1 MNDSLD
7 DDFPPEPRGRCYTW
21 PMNQFDPNLIPPHH
35 YNPYQPIHHH
45 QQLPHM
51 HNLPQ
56 PLLNLNMTT
65 LTSSGSSVASS
76 IGGTGGGGGGANAT
90 TQGSP
95 SGGGGGCNQQ
105 ASGSGGGSNG
115 SPSHHHHE
123 QTVGQMLAATVPSCS
138 SGMTLGM
145 SLGMSQGGGPMPP
158 KKKRCR
164 KKPTD
169 QLAQKKPNPWG
180 EESYSDIIA
189 KALESS
195 PDGRL
200 KLNEIYQWFSDNIP
214 YFRERSSQ
222 EEAAGW
228 KNSIR
233 HNLSLHSRF
242 MRIQN
247 EGAGKSSWWVINPE
261 AKPGRNPRRTRER
274 SNTIEATTK
283 AQLEKTRRGA
293 KKRIKDRAALMGSLH
308 SGLNGNSVAGS
319 ITSIQNDLYDDDSM
333 QGQFDNIPGFRPRTQ
348 STMSVP
354 GNSSRVSPSIG
365 AEIYDDLEFPSWVGE
380 TTPAVP
386 QIPNDL
392 VDRTDQM
399 RIDGGGANGGVNGI
413 QIKQE
418 PKPIKTEPIAPPP
431 SYHELNSVRGPCAQ
445 NPLLRNPI
453 VPSTNF
459 KPMPLPGAY
468 GNYQNGGS
476 TTNAG
481 GWLNSVPTTLPG
493 IQSCGIVAAQHT
505 VSSSSALPIDLENL
519 TLPDQPLMDM
529 DVDALIRHELSQAG
543 GQHIHF
549 DL

>member
-21 PMNQFDPNLIPPHH
+21 PMQQFVFQDPSTLPQHHPH
-35 YNPYQPIHHH
+35 NPYHPMHPH
-45 QQLPHM
+45 QLPHM
-51 HNLPQ
+51 HHTLPQ

-76 IGGTGGGGGGANAT
+76 IGGGA
-90 TQGSP
+90 QGSP
-95 SGGGGGCNQQ
+95 GAAATAQPGCSSSNVIAVAAT
-105 ASGSGGGSNG
+105 ASSQ
-115 SPSHHHHE
+115 P
-123 QTVGQMLAATVPSCS
+123 QTVGQMLAASVPCS

-145 SLGMSQGGGPMPP
+145 SLNLSQGGGPMPA

-189 KALESS
+189 KALESA

-200 KLNEIYQWFSDNIP
+200 KLNEIYQWFSDNIL

-283 AQLEKTRRGA
+283 AALDKSRRGA
-293 KKRIKDRAALMGSLH
+293 KKRIEKRALMGSVH
-308 SGLNGNSVAGS
+308 SGLNGNSTAGS
-319 ITSIQNDLYDDDSM
+319 ITSIQHDMYDDDSM
-333 QGQFDNIPGFRPRTQ
+333 QAPFDSMTAFRSRTQ

-354 GNSSRVSPSIG
+354 GNTSRVSPTNC
-365 AEIYDDLEFPSWVGE
+365 ELYDDLEFPSWVGE
-380 TTPAVP
+380 TPAVP
-386 QIPNDL
+386 NIPNDL

-399 RIDGGGANGGVNGI
+399 RIDNGPLAGL

-418 PKPIKTEPIAPPP
+418 PKPIKTEPIAPP
-431 SYHELNSVRGPCAQ
+431 SYHELNSVRGPCVQ

-459 KPMPLPGAY
+459 KPMPLPGAF
-468 GNYQNGGS
+468 GGYQNGANPWL
-476 TTNAG
+476 TT
-481 GWLNSVPTTLPG
+481 SVPSPLPG
-493 IQSCGIVAAQHT
+493 IQSCGIVAAQNT
-505 VSSSSALPIDLENL
+505 LASSSALPIDLENL

-543 GQHIHF
+543 GQSIHF

>member
-1 MNDSLD
+1 MLEMLVDQTADASSSASTSTSSVVSSSNRFGGGADAFLNTPDDVMMNDDL
-7 DDFPPEPRGRCYTW
+7 EPIPRDRCNTW
-21 PMNQFDPNLIPPHH
+21 PMRRPQLEPP
-35 YNPYQPIHHH
+35 
-45 QQLPHM
+45 L
-51 HNLPQ
+51 
-56 PLLNLNMTT
+56 
-65 LTSSGSSVASS
+65 
-76 IGGTGGGGGGANAT
+76 
-90 TQGSP
+90 
-95 SGGGGGCNQQ
+95 
-105 ASGSGGGSNG
+105 NG
-115 SPSHHHHE
+115 SPMIHDQIPEEDPEMSE
-123 QTVGQMLAATVPSCS
+123 SPDDAASQNSKKATTRRNAW
-138 SGMTLGM
+138 GNM
-145 SLGMSQGGGPMPP
+145 SYAELITTAIMASPE
-158 KKKRCR
+158 KRL
-164 KKPTD
+164 T
-169 QLAQKKPNPWG
+169 LAQVYEWMVQNV
-180 EESYSDIIA
+180 
-189 KALESS
+189 
-195 PDGRL
+195 
-200 KLNEIYQWFSDNIP
+200 P
-214 YFRERSSQ
+214 YFRDKGDSNSS
-222 EEAAGW
+222 AGW

-481 GWLNSVPTTLPG
+481 GWLNSVPTSLPG

-505 VSSSSALPIDLENL
+505 VASSSALPIDLENL

>member
-1 MNDSLD
+1 MNDSID

-21 PMNQFDPNLIPPHH
+21 PMNQFDPSLIPQHH
-35 YNPYQPIHHH
+35 YNPYQPMHPH
-45 QQLPHM
+45 QLPHM
-51 HNLPQ
+51 QHQLPQ
-56 PLLNLNMTT
+56 PLLNLNMAT

-76 IGGTGGGGGGANAT
+76 IGGGAQGSPGGGASQAGCSSNAAAAT
-90 TQGSP
+90 
-95 SGGGGGCNQQ
+95 
-105 ASGSGGGSNG
+105 ASSQ
-115 SPSHHHHE
+115 P
-123 QTVGQMLAATVPSCS
+123 QTVGQMLAATVPCS

-145 SLGMSQGGGPMPP
+145 SLSLSQGGGPMPA

-189 KALESS
+189 KALESA

-283 AQLEKTRRGA
+283 LQLEKTRRGA
-293 KKRIKDRAALMGSLH
+293 KKRLKDRAVGLMGSLH
-308 SGLNGNSVAGS
+308 SGLNGNSTAGS
-319 ITSIQNDLYDDDSM
+319 ITSINHDLYDEDSM
-333 QGQFDNIPGFRPRTQ
+333 QAPFDSMTAFRSRTQ
-348 STMSVP
+348 SNISVP
-354 GNSSRVSPSIG
+354 ASSSRVSPSIG
-365 AEIYDDLEFPSWVGE
+365 TSELFEDMDFPTWVGD
-380 TTPAVP
+380 TAAVP
-386 QIPNDL
+386 TIPSDL

-399 RIDGGGANGGVNGI
+399 RIDVSNHVNGI

-468 GNYQNGGS
+468 GGYQNGGAPSWITS
-476 TTNAG
+476 T
-481 GWLNSVPTTLPG
+481 SSPLPG

-505 VSSSSALPIDLENL
+505 VASSSALPIDLENL

-529 DVDALIRHELSQAG
+529 DVDALIRHELSQQAG
-543 GQHIHF
+543 GPIHF

>member
-21 PMNQFDPNLIPPHH
+21 PMQQFVYQDPSTLPQHH
-35 YNPYQPIHHH
+35 HHNPYHPMHPH
-45 QQLPHM
+45 QLPHM
-51 HNLPQ
+51 QHQLPQ
-56 PLLNLNMTT
+56 PLLNLNSMAT

-76 IGGTGGGGGGANAT
+76 IGGGA
-90 TQGSP
+90 QGSP
-95 SGGGGGCNQQ
+95 TQ
-105 ASGSGGGSNG
+105 ASCSSNATAATA
-115 SPSHHHHE
+115 SSQQP
-123 QTVGQMLAATVPSCS
+123 QTVGQMLAASVPCS

-145 SLGMSQGGGPMPP
+145 SLNLSQGGGPMPA

-189 KALESS
+189 KALESA

-293 KKRIKDRAALMGSLH
+293 KKRIKERALMGSVG
-308 SGLNGNSVAGS
+308 GLNGNSTAGS
-319 ITSIQNDLYDDDSM
+319 ITSIQHDMYDEDSM
-333 QGQFDNIPGFRPRTQ
+333 QGPFDSMTTFRPRTQ

-354 GNSSRVSPSIG
+354 GSSSRVTPSIG
-365 AEIYDDLEFPSWVGE
+365 GELYDDLEFPSWVGD
-380 TTPAVP
+380 TPAVP
-386 QIPNDL
+386 TIPNDL

-399 RIDGGGANGGVNGI
+399 RIDGNTHVNGI

-459 KPMPLPGAY
+459 KPMPLPGSY
-468 GNYQNGGS
+468 GNYQNGGNNQGVWLS
-476 TTNAG
+476 TST
-481 GWLNSVPTTLPG
+481 SSPLPG
-493 IQSCGIVAAQHT
+493 IQSCGIVAAQHN
-505 VSSSSALPIDLENL
+505 VASSSALPIDLENL